1 MEFFTFHEFEYS
13 DTAKIK
19 HINNVADDSVRRNLS
34 ILTDEVLDPARRAFG
49 KPIKVNSGYR
59 SKALNEAIGGSATS
73 QHLTG
78 CAADLDGGD
87 RNDNRR
93 LAKLIV
99 ELGLPFDQLI
109 DEKNYAWVHVSH
121 NPGGPQR
128 GEILRITN
136 NKTKHITAEEL

>member
-1 MEFFTFHEFEYS
+1 MEFFTFRELEYS
-13 DTAKIK
+13 DTANANK
-19 HINNVADDSVRRNLS
+19 INNVASKSVRENLR

-49 KPIKVNSGYR
+49 KPIRVNSGYR
-59 SKALNEAIGGSATS
+59 CKKLNSIIGGSANS

-87 RNDNRR
+87 RDDNRR

-109 DEKNYAWVHVSH
+109 DEKNFSWVHVSH
-121 NPGGPQR
+121 NPDGPQR

-136 NKTKHITAEEL
+136 NETKHITAEEL

>member
-1 MEFFTFHEFEYS
+1 MEFFTFREFEYS
-13 DTAKIK
+13 DTANANK
-19 HINNVADDSVRRNLS
+19 INNVASKSVRENLR

-49 KPIKVNSGYR
+49 KPIRVNSGYR
-59 SKALNEAIGGSATS
+59 CKKLNSIIGGSANS

-87 RNDNRR
+87 RDDNRR

-109 DEKNYAWVHVSH
+109 DEKNFSWVHVSH
-121 NPGGPQR
+121 NPDGPQR

-136 NKTKHITAEEL
+136 NETKHITAEEL

>member
-1 MEFFTFHEFEYS
+1 MEFFTFRELEYS
-13 DTAKIK
+13 DTANANK
-19 HINNVADDSVRRNLS
+19 INNVASKSVRENLR

-49 KPIKVNSGYR
+49 KPIRVNSGYR
-59 SKALNEAIGGSATS
+59 CKKLNSIIGGSAKS

-87 RNDNRR
+87 RDDNRR

-109 DEKNYAWVHVSH
+109 DEKNFSWVHVSH
-121 NPGGPQR
+121 NPDGPQR

-136 NKTKHITAEEL
+136 NETKHITAEEL